1 MQLRVSPAAPPRA
14 LSDSLVCPRC
24 RAPLIGRETGLA
36 CTAPQCGRV
45 YPIVDGTPILIHDEN
60 SVFAVA
66 DFTARRGGEGA
77 GPETIK
83 LRGEAPARGL
93 KAALRRAAE
102 RAIYFSVNASDW
114 SSEKSVDYVAR
125 ALPEARILVTGA
137 GDKRYPDLPNV
148 RYVYTDVILGQGADH
163 VCDLHDLPFAD
174 ATFDAVIAVAVLE
187 HVADP
192 YRCVAEIAR
201 VLKPGG
207 YVYSVTPF
215 MQQVH
220 MGRYDFTR
228 FTFLGHRRLFRH
240 FTEIKA
246 GMALGPAGA
255 LAWSFEYF
263 VLSFFRGRRAR
274 KYARAAAKVATLPLK
289 YLDRVLAKREGSLD
303 AAGGVY
309 FFGTK
314 AEQPI
319 SDRDLLKFYRGLD
332 VVYED

>member
-1 MQLRVSPAAPPRA
+1 M
-14 LSDSLVCPRC
+14 
-24 RAPLIGRETGLA
+24 
-36 CTAPQCGRV
+36 
-45 YPIVDGTPILIHDEN
+45 VDGTPILIHDEN
-60 SVFAVA
+60 SVFAIA
-66 DFTARRGGEGA
+66 DFTSRGATG
-77 GPETIK
+77 ETIR
-83 LRGEAPARGL
+83 LRGEAPTRGL
-93 KAALRRAAE
+93 KATLRRAAE
-102 RAIYFSVNASDW
+102 RVIYFSVNASDW
-114 SSEKSVDYVAR
+114 SSEKSVEYVAQ

-137 GDKRYPDLPNV
+137 GDKRYPDLSNI
-148 RYVYTDVILGQGADH
+148 RYVYTDVILGEGADH

-263 VLSFFRGRRAR
+263 VLSFFRDRRAR
-274 KYARAAAKVATLPLK
+274 KYARAAAKLATVPLK
-289 YLDRVLAKREGSLD
+289 YLDRVLANREGSLD

-314 AEQPI
+314 AEKPI
-319 SDRDLLKFYRGLD
+319 SDRDLLRFYRGLD

>member
-1 MQLRVSPAAPPRA
+1 MRRASACRA
-14 LSDSLVCPRC
+14 LLC
-24 RAPLIGRETGLA
+24 R
-36 CTAPQCGRV
+36 
-45 YPIVDGTPILIHDEN
+45 
-60 SVFAVA
+60 
-66 DFTARRGGEGA
+66 
-77 GPETIK
+77 
-83 LRGEAPARGL
+83 
-93 KAALRRAAE
+93 
-102 RAIYFSVNASDW
+102 
-114 SSEKSVDYVAR
+114 
-125 ALPEARILVTGA
+125 
-137 GDKRYPDLPNV
+137 
-148 RYVYTDVILGQGADH
+148 
-163 VCDLHDLPFAD
+163 
-174 ATFDAVIAVAVLE
+174 
-187 HVADP
+187 
-192 YRCVAEIAR
+192 
-201 VLKPGG
+201 
-207 YVYSVTPF
+207 
-215 MQQVH
+215 
-220 MGRYDFTR
+220 
-228 FTFLGHRRLFRH
+228 HRRLFRH

>member
-1 MQLRVSPAAPPRA
+1 M
-14 LSDSLVCPRC
+14 
-24 RAPLIGRETGLA
+24 
-36 CTAPQCGRV
+36 
-45 YPIVDGTPILIHDEN
+45 DGTPILIHDEN
-60 SVFAVA
+60 SVFAIA
-66 DFTARRGGEGA
+66 DFTSRGATG
-77 GPETIK
+77 ETIR
-83 LRGEAPARGL
+83 LRGEAPTRGL
-93 KAALRRAAE
+93 KATLRRAAE
-102 RAIYFSVNASDW
+102 RVIYFSVNASDW
-114 SSEKSVDYVAR
+114 SSEKSVEYVAQ

-137 GDKRYPDLPNV
+137 GDKRYPDLSNI
-148 RYVYTDVILGQGADH
+148 RYVYTDVILGEGADH

-263 VLSFFRGRRAR
+263 VLSFFRDRRAR
-274 KYARAAAKVATLPLK
+274 KYARAAAKLATVPLK
-289 YLDRVLAKREGSLD
+289 YLDRVLANREGSLD

-314 AEQPI
+314 AEKPI
-319 SDRDLLKFYRGLD
+319 SDRDLLRFYRGLD